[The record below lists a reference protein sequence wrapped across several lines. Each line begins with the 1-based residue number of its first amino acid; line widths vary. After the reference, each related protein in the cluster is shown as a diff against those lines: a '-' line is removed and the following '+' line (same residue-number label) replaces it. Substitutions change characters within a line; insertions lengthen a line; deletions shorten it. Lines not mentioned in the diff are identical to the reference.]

1 MTTSKEKA
9 LAALLTSKTR
19 KEAAEKAGISYRT
32 IRVYLQDA
40 EFLAEYRQRKGE
52 IIDDAARRLTNAMQ
66 KAIDVLENATDGKKV
81 KDAALKASRLVLEYS
96 ARFITISDI
105 MARLDAMEEQEKQRA
120 DAGDIY
126 Q

>member
-52 IIDDAARRLTNAMQ
+52 IVDDAARRLTNAMQ
-66 KAIDVLENATDGKKV
+66 KAIDVLENATEGKRT
-81 KDAALKASRLVLEYS
+81 KDAALKASKLVLEYS

-126 Q
+126 L

>member
-81 KDAALKASRLVLEYS
+81 KDAALKASKLVLEYS

-105 MARLDAMEEQEKQRA
+105 MARLDAMEEQDKQRA

>member
-96 ARFITISDI
+96 ARFISISDI

-126 Q
+126 L

>member
-66 KAIDVLENATDGKKV
+66 KAIDVLENAADGKKV
-81 KDAALKASRLVLEYS
+81 KDAALKASKLVLEYS

-105 MARLDAMEEQEKQRA
+105 MARLDAMEEQDKQRA

>member
-9 LAALLTSKTR
+9 LAALLTSTTR

-32 IRVYLQDA
+32 IRTYLQDA
-40 EFLAEYRQRKGE
+40 EFAAEYQQRKGE
-52 IIDDAARRLTNAMQ
+52 IVDDAARRLTNAMQ
-66 KAIDVLENATDGKKV
+66 KAIEVLENATGGKRV
-81 KDAALKASRLVLEYS
+81 SAAALKASKLVLEYS

-105 MARLDAMEEQEKQRA
+105 MARLDAMEEQDKQRA

>member
-66 KAIDVLENATDGKKV
+66 KAIDVLENATDGKRV
-81 KDAALKASRLVLEYS
+81 KDAALKASKLVLEYS

-105 MARLDAMEEQEKQRA
+105 MARLDAMEEQDKQRA

>member
-105 MARLDAMEEQEKQRA
+105 MARLDAMEEQDKQRA

>member
-9 LAALLTSKTR
+9 LAALLTSTTR

-32 IRVYLQDA
+32 IRTYLQDA
-40 EFLAEYRQRKGE
+40 EFAAEYQQRKGE
-52 IIDDAARRLTNAMQ
+52 IVDDAARRLTNAMQ
-66 KAIDVLENATDGKKV
+66 KAIEVLENATGGKRV
-81 KDAALKASRLVLEYS
+81 SAAALKASKLVLEYS

-120 DAGDIY
+120 EAGDIY
-126 Q
+126 G

>member
-9 LAALLTSKTR
+9 LAALLTSTTR

-32 IRVYLQDA
+32 IRTYLQDA
-40 EFLAEYRQRKGE
+40 EFAAEYQQRKGE
-52 IIDDAARRLTNAMQ
+52 IVDDAARRLTNAMQ
-66 KAIDVLENATDGKKV
+66 KAIGVLENATDGKRTTA
-81 KDAALKASRLVLEYS
+81 AALKASKLVLEYS

-120 DAGDIY
+120 EAGDIY
-126 Q
+126 G

>member
-52 IIDDAARRLTNAMQ
+52 IVDDAARRLTNAMQ
-66 KAIDVLENATDGKKV
+66 KAIDVLENATDGKRV
-81 KDAALKASRLVLEYS
+81 KDAALKASKLVLEYS

-105 MARLDAMEEQEKQRA
+105 MARLDAMEEQDKQRA

>member
-66 KAIDVLENATDGKKV
+66 KAIDVLENATDGKKI

-120 DAGDIY
+120 EAGDIY
-126 Q
+126 G

>member
-81 KDAALKASRLVLEYS
+81 KDAALKASKLVLEYS

-105 MARLDAMEEQEKQRA
+105 MTRLDVMEEQEKQRA

-126 Q
+126 L

>member
-9 LAALLTSKTR
+9 LAALLTSTTR

-32 IRVYLQDA
+32 IRTYLQDA
-40 EFLAEYRQRKGE
+40 EFAAEYQQRKGE
-52 IIDDAARRLTNAMQ
+52 IVDDAARRLTNAMQ
-66 KAIDVLENATDGKKV
+66 KAIGVLEDATDGKKV
-81 KDAALKASRLVLEYS
+81 KDAALKASKLVLEYS

-105 MARLDAMEEQEKQRA
+105 MARLDAMEEQEQQRA

-126 Q
+126 L

>member
-9 LAALLTSKTR
+9 LAALLTSTTR

-32 IRVYLQDA
+32 IRAYLQDA
-40 EFLAEYRQRKGE
+40 EFAAEYQQRKGE
-52 IIDDAARRLTNAMQ
+52 IVDDAARRLTNAMQ
-66 KAIDVLENATDGKKV
+66 KAIEVLENATGGKRV
-81 KDAALKASRLVLEYS
+81 SAAALKASKLVLEYS

-120 DAGDIY
+120 EAGDIY
-126 Q
+126 G

>member
-9 LAALLTSKTR
+9 LAALLTSTTR

-32 IRVYLQDA
+32 IRTYLQDA
-40 EFLAEYRQRKGE
+40 EFAAEYQQRKGE
-52 IIDDAARRLTNAMQ
+52 IVDDAARRLTNAMQ
-66 KAIDVLENATDGKKV
+66 KAIDVLENATGGKRV
-81 KDAALKASRLVLEYS
+81 SAAALKASKLVLEYS

-120 DAGDIY
+120 EAGDIY
-126 Q
+126 G